1 MNPKEFKRVAGES
14 SSVLKPRSIV
24 SAFAALGYSL
34 GVAGARS
41 RANGCA
47 RILMLHGT
55 PRRHAQLFESVMRYV
70 QRQFRIVPLAALAR
84 TDDLVGKL
92 AVTFDDGLRNNVEVA
107 YPVLRALGVPATF
120 FVCPGL
126 VDRRAWLWNHE
137 ARQRLLRMDAKARHD
152 LALELECGS
161 EVESIIYRMKRLP
174 LADRGHVEAL
184 VRAATPRFEPTD
196 VERHELDVA
205 GWSELRALDP
215 AIVTIGSHTLTHP
228 ILPSLSPSELETEI
242 AGSRRVLEEKLGRP
256 VELFA
261 YPNGD
266 ADAATVAC
274 VRRNYLAAV
283 TVEEGWVTFST
294 ERHLLPRINVPGS
307 RLRLALALHR
317 DYFAPA
323 PMSRSGSQV
332 ASPGNAVMS
341 AMQTSIMKKKGMEA
355 RAT

>member
-1 MNPKEFKRVAGES
+1 MAG
-14 SSVLKPRSIV
+14 PRTLF

-34 GVAGARS
+34 GVAGGRS

-55 PRRHAQLFESVMRYV
+55 PRRHARFFERIMRYV
-70 QRQFRIVPLAALAR
+70 QRHFRVVPLAALAR
-84 TDDLVGKL
+84 TDDLLGKL

-126 VDRRAWLWNHE
+126 VERRAWLWNQE

-152 LALELECGS
+152 LALEVECGP

-174 LADRGHVEAL
+174 VADRAHVEAL
-184 VRAATPRFEPTD
+184 VRAATPRFEPTQA
-196 VERHELDVA
+196 ERHELDVA

-228 ILPSLSPSELETEI
+228 ILPSLSPAEIEAEI
-242 AGSRRVLEEKLGRP
+242 AGSRRVLEARLGRA

-283 TVEEGWVTFST
+283 TVEEGWMTYAT
-294 ERHLLPRINVPGS
+294 DRHLLPRINVPNS

-317 DYFAPA
+317 GYFAPA

-332 ASPGNAVMS
+332 ASAGNAVMS
-341 AMQTSIMKKKGMEA
+341 AMQTSIIKKKGTDA